1 MGGHVSP
8 SYTGSQILKGDSP
21 TWLRY
26 WKLKKLFRLSMK
38 YEIDRGDWSAGL
50 LDAHI
55 PCPEE
60 QKQCLVCHGL
70 LKDKQCSYLNW
81 RRNLRFDFGGR
92 IHRNLEPYLNLKIKI
107 AKIMASSQ

>member
-1 MGGHVSP
+1 MSP

-21 TWLRY
+21 TWLSY
-26 WKLKKLFRLSMK
+26 WKLKKFFRLSTK
-38 YEIDRGDWSAGL
+38 YEMDRGDWSEGL
-50 LDAHI
+50 FDAHSHI

-60 QKQCLVCHGL
+60 QKQCLVCHDL
-70 LKDKQCSYLNW
+70 LKDRQCSYLNW